1 MKWVIL
7 KAYLVQT
14 LAVHKL
20 AKNSQK
26 LKQTRVRY
34 NDYFSKKTSLLI
46 FKSIQAYHSRILI
59 HARRQRHIWMEN
71 DMLHFMYF
79 YFLPVSFPVKSSCRK
94 TRPQNNGLFLRFPN
108 HKLLPPKHS
117 ILPTGSKKK
126 KKKKSKHKEARQRKS
141 ERKWKQKPKVSIWTS
156 LTQTIRD
163 FSKI

>member
-1 MKWVIL
+1 MKWIIL

-71 DMLHFMYF
+71 DMLHFMHF

-126 KKKKSKHKEARQRKS
+126 KKKKKANIKKPGRGRVRESESKNLRYSYEPH
-141 ERKWKQKPKVSIWTS
+141 
-156 LTQTIRD
+156 
-163 FSKI
+163 